1 MEGKSLSLPD
11 TPAGRAAAWFLAHV
25 ASKGDDLT
33 ENEIAARME
42 RPPPWTPADEL
53 ARFQY
58 MQVQP
63 FTGVEATSST
73 DHAIVV
79 KLDHGDDRPS
89 AVTIHVS
96 EQPPHRI
103 TWVWFGRAMPA
114 GATVREATPSDASA
128 LNDLE
133 IRAPMTLG
141 DGTTI
146 TLDRGS
152 DFLAFGRLMDEN
164 VTFVAERD
172 GDLLGMACGAAHP
185 TRIGGRDLRVMLLH
199 RIRVPTEHRRGG
211 VFSTLN
217 GYVFGRYDGRTD
229 APYGYT
235 FVENPEAVRI
245 GGPDA
250 WSLPVFRAVIDCA
263 SVAEAGYGRRAT
275 PGDAAHIVD
284 VLNRCHEHEE
294 NFLPYTVDS
303 LTARLERAPDLYGW
317 DDVLLS
323 EDAVLSVWPSRL
335 GVTTTHGDDERRVQR
350 AVVLD
355 HGFTAGA
362 DESFE
367 RLVRAYCADLLERG
381 HEELAAIVSEP
392 SPGWR
397 VVSGL
402 ADHMDRYLFRMGVP
416 EPEGTAERGIY
427 VDAVYF

>member
-1 MEGKSLSLPD
+1 MTLPD
-11 TPAGRAAAWFLAHV
+11 TPAGRAAAWFLEHV
-25 ASKGDDLT
+25 ASKGQNLT
-33 ENEIAARME
+33 TDEIAARME
-42 RPPPWTPADEL
+42 RPAPWTPTDEL
-53 ARFQY
+53 TRFQNT
-58 MQVQP
+58 QVQP
-63 FTGVEATSST
+63 FAVEATSST

-114 GATVREATPSDASA
+114 GATVREATPSDAAA

-263 SVAEAGYGRRAT
+263 TVAAAGYGRRAT
-275 PGDAAHIVD
+275 PDDAAHIVD
-284 VLNRCHEHEE
+284 VLNCHEREE

-303 LTARLERAPDLYGW
+303 LTARLERAPDLYSW
-317 DDVLLS
+317 DDVLVAD
-323 EDAVLSVWPSRL
+323 DAVLGVWPSGL
-335 GVTTTHGDDERRVQR
+335 GVTTNDERVTR

-355 HGFTAGA
+355 HGLLPGA
-362 DESFE
+362 EDSFE
-367 RLVRAYCADLLERG
+367 RLVRAACVDLLERD
-381 HEELAAIVSEP
+381 HQEVTTILSEP
-392 SPGWR
+392 APGWP
-397 VVSGL
+397 VVSKL
-402 ADHMDRYLFRMGVP
+402 ADHIDHYLFRMGVP